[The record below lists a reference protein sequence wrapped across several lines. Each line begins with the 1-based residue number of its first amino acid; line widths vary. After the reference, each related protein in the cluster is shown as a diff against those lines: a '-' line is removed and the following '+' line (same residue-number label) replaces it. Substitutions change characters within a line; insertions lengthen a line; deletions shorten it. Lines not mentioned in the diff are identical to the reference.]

1 MSTDKQGSYKK
12 KTDMG
17 INSYDLNI
25 NKKEFR
31 NEWGGFSPLASTDCV
46 LVYERPFYVTKKLCI
61 GKKVLILFPSSDI
74 VQSYLW
80 CNKDKFSAELR

>member
-1 MSTDKQGSYKK
+1 MSTDKQGSCKK

-46 LVYERPFYVTKKLCI
+46 LVYERPLLPKNYVKGEKY
-61 GKKVLILFPSSDI
+61 LF
-74 VQSYLW
+74 
-80 CNKDKFSAELR
+80 FSQA

>member
-1 MSTDKQGSYKK
+1 MSTDKQGSCKK

-31 NEWGGFSPLASTDCV
+31 NEWVGFSPLASNDCV
-46 LVYERPFYVTKKLCI
+46 LVYERPFYDTKKLSI
-61 GKKVLILFPSSDI
+61 GKKVLILSPSSH
-74 VQSYLW
+74 L
-80 CNKDKFSAELR
+80 A

>member
-1 MSTDKQGSYKK
+1 MSTDKQGSCKK

-31 NEWGGFSPLASTDCV
+31 NEWGGFSPLASNDCV
-46 LVYERPFYVTKKLCI
+46 LVYERPFYVTKKLCK
-61 GKKVLILFPSSDI
+61 GRKYLFCSQAQIKRNHTCGVTRISFLL
-74 VQSYLW
+74 S
-80 CNKDKFSAELR
+80 

>member
-1 MSTDKQGSYKK
+1 MSTDKQGSCKK

-31 NEWGGFSPLASTDCV
+31 NEWVGFSPLASNDFV
-46 LVYERPFYVTKKLCI
+46 LVYERPFYDTKKLSI
-61 GKKVLILFPSSDI
+61 GKKVLILSPSSD
-74 VQSYLW
+74 L
-80 CNKDKFSAELR
+80 A

>member
-1 MSTDKQGSYKK
+1 MSTDKQGSCKK

-31 NEWGGFSPLASTDCV
+31 NEWGGFSPLASNDCV
-46 LVYERPFYVTKKLCI
+46 LVYERPFHVTKKLS
-61 GKKVLILFPSSDI
+61 KSTYFVPKLR
-74 VQSYLW
+74 Y
-80 CNKDKFSAELR
+80 SAIIPVV